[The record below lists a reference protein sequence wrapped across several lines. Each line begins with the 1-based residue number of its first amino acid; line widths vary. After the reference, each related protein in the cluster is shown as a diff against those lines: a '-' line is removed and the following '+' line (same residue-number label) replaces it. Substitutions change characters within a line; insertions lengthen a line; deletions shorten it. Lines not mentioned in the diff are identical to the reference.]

1 MESSLWPFARGS
13 SESGKPVQDLIP
25 ELTNRNSG
33 AVRSAGSDDHYRP
46 LRTIAPK
53 PLVGVKFPAA

>member
-13 SESGKPVQDLIP
+13 SESGKPVQDLIL

-33 AVRSAGSDDHYRP
+33 AVCSAGSDDHYRP

-53 PLVGVKFPAA
+53 ALVGVKIPAV